1 MVGPAA
7 AAPAMFGKLSR
18 SHVSGPAAAVC
29 CLMRWLHWLQVKQ
42 SSEPNTWLHQAI
54 PLQCCLLASHS
65 WPTPGSMSGFGGWQ
79 SAIMVSMGLAVG
91 RMSTQRLTSLQ
102 PTLDAVGRNG
112 APSSSSCFL
121 FKLLVAS
128 PFPKSKKS
136 AGAAYTSAPSVEG
149 LGSLHEV
156 MHLQRC
162 ECQGLRICVP
172 GRQPFMLVACG
183 VSV

>member
-1 MVGPAA
+1 
-7 AAPAMFGKLSR
+7 MFGKLTR
-18 SHVSGPAAAVC
+18 FHVSGPAAAVC

-42 SSEPNTWLHQAI
+42 SSEGSTWLRQAI

-65 WPTPGSMSGFGGWQ
+65 LPTPGLMSGFGGWQ
-79 SAIMVSMGLAVG
+79 SAIMMSMGLAVG

-102 PTLDAVGRNG
+102 PTLDAVGRNCT
-112 APSSSSCFL
+112 PSSNSCFQ
-121 FKLLVAS
+121 LVLHMAS
-128 PFPKSKKS
+128 PFLESKKC
-136 AGAAYTSAPSVEG
+136 AGAGYTYAPSVEG

-156 MHLQRC
+156 MHLQGC
-162 ECQGLRICVP
+162 ECQGLQISVP